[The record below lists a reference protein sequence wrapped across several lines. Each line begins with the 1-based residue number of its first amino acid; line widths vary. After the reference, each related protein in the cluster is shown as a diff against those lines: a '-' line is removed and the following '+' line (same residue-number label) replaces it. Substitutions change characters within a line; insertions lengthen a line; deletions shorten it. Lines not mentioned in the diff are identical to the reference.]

1 MARAAL
7 SSDSLASLV
16 ISSRS
21 AFSWLSSPSNFLL
34 SIGHSSSLAVSSH
47 LGVSSSRLRSRLLI
61 HLQLGVTDLQSILL
75 DGGLGLSIASN
86 GVLKSQAKISCISFQ
101 LLLHPQGLG
110 LALGLSLE
118 GSLHRVQ
125 RLRLGLLDQKEL
137 FLLLSQATFDLLSDS
152 IKLQVTVLAKKKT
165 SLASLIVTKSLDV
178 IELSSQSRLLFGQDV
193 KIVVKISNNAK
204 QIRILTSNLILG
216 SGIVSKCKVGIV
228 NLLVNS
234 IESLHHFLVSSVSR
248 CLSSHNLISSS
259 TSIRDLIHYCHLVLL
274 DLALHFTERINLPGK
289 VRSLRL
295 SLGTGLALSLKLLF
309 HGLHTAL
316 ELLDSLLSLGNQILF
331 IIKFGSEL
339 VVVLILISNNNL
351 QISLAPLKISNSV
364 LSHLEVTLNLSL
376 LFLQGSPALF
386 LLIQATLKFTQSGLK
401 L

>member
-125 RLRLGLLDQKEL
+125 RLRLGLLDQKEF

-152 IKLQVTVLAKKKT
+152 IKLQLASQHLILFLFQSGLSLLQGRLQLQFLSLKTLPNFVNLMDGAASFADLVHDVLDLVGEGFILPANFFQLEDSFLISRLHLEQFRRSIASLLLGDIKIEGETINLSLPFANNLVKLLGLPFHSSIEHLGLIQGIAHLIGFSSNLSLSLLNLGQFGIEIVNGCLSLSEPGIKLHLGHLELLRLSNSINLILLTPCACLTLSLSNKSENILTSSSFTIKSLSGSIQLMLQVTVLA
-165 SLASLIVTKSLDV
+165 
-178 IELSSQSRLLFGQDV
+178 
-193 KIVVKISNNAK
+193 
-204 QIRILTSNLILG
+204 
-216 SGIVSKCKVGIV
+216 
-228 NLLVNS
+228 
-234 IESLHHFLVSSVSR
+234 
-248 CLSSHNLISSS
+248 
-259 TSIRDLIHYCHLVLL
+259 
-274 DLALHFTERINLPGK
+274 
-289 VRSLRL
+289 
-295 SLGTGLALSLKLLF
+295 
-309 HGLHTAL
+309 
-316 ELLDSLLSLGNQILF
+316 
-331 IIKFGSEL
+331 
-339 VVVLILISNNNL
+339 
-351 QISLAPLKISNSV
+351 
-364 LSHLEVTLNLSL
+364 
-376 LFLQGSPALF
+376 
-386 LLIQATLKFTQSGLK
+386 
-401 L
+401 